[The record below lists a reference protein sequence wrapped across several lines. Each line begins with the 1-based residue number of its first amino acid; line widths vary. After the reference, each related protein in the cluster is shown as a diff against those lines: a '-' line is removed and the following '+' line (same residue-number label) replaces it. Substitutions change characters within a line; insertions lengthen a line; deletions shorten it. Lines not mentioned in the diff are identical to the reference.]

1 MVSIIDMQ
9 HMRYINLFE
18 KVTKV
23 STRFCFN
30 YNETIFFCVPR
41 NMVSRSIGDGARN
54 IKKLNEI
61 LGRKIKVIPL
71 PKGISDARIF
81 IGNIVSPVMFKGL
94 EVKGDEIILN
104 ASTQSKAALIGRNK
118 RRLIEMQKIVNDF
131 FRKEFKIV

>member
-1 MVSIIDMQ
+1 
-9 HMRYINLFE
+9 
-18 KVTKV
+18 
-23 STRFCFN
+23 
-30 YNETIFFCVPR
+30 
-41 NMVSRSIGDGARN
+41 MVSRSIGDGARN